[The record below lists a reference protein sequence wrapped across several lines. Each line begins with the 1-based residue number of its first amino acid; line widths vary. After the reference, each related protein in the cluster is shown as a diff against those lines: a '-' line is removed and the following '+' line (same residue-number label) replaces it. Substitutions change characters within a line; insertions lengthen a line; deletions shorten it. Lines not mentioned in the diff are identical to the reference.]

1 MNEIYMSSYLNIDS
15 KKEREFAPYITTKTV
30 EKFEMDNTGR
40 EKSIKEGYTAADFST
55 LVGTMSANNLYDMS
69 SNLLYNPN
77 NPDYIP
83 TLREAAIED
92 KNQLIVQQ
100 NTLFA
105 LSAISAVSVA
115 VVLFMIGNR
124 E

>member
-1 MNEIYMSSYLNIDS
+1 MSSYLNIDS